1 MYKFHEC
8 IDLSKVDI
16 NTRRYLVYNSHV
28 AAIELIRQTRKW

>member
-1 MYKFHEC
+1 MYKFHE

-28 AAIELIRQTRKW
+28 AIELIRQTRKW